1 MKKIV
6 TILASLLLISGAISC
21 KKSSDSTNNNN
32 PTTKTVVYKLTLSP
46 VPANNQGSFSGSVN
60 ALLPNLKFA
69 TWKVNGVLRS
79 DENTISFNA
88 SDFQNGTLTLEA
100 TEGVSTANLAITGT
114 TTSEHPFTV
123 VVQWTINGKAN
134 DAVTIPVTSAV
145 QRSFSL

>member
-6 TILASLLLISGAISC
+6 TLLTSILLISVAISC
-21 KKSSDSTNNNN
+21 KKSSDSGNNNN

-46 VPANNQGSFSGSVN
+46 VPANNQGSFSGAVN
-60 ALLPNLKFA
+60 ALLPNLKFV

-79 DENTISFNA
+79 NENTISFTA
-88 SDFQNGTLTLEA
+88 SDFQNGALTLET
-100 TEGVSTANLAITGT
+100 TEGISSSNLSIAGI

-123 VVQWTINGKAN
+123 VVQWTVNGKAN
-134 DAVTIPVTSAV
+134 DPVTIPVTSSI